1 MIIFPKGNIEEH
13 NPNKPRI
20 LDHLCKTLIIG
31 SSGSL
36 KSNALLNL
44 MKQQND
50 DIVLLL
56 ISSIYVLTLL
66 CTGFSEIT

>member
-50 DIVLLL
+50 DDCIVIDKLYLC
-56 ISSIYVLTLL
+56 VNATLHRI
-66 CTGFSEIT
+66 F

>member
-50 DIVLLL
+50 DYCIVIDKLYLC
-56 ISSIYVLTLL
+56 VNATLHRI
-66 CTGFSEIT
+66 F